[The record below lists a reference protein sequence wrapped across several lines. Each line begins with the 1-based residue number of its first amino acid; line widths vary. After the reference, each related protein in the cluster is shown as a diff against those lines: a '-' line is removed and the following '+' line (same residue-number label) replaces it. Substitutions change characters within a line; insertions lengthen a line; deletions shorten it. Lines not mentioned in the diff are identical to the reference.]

1 MKETKNELNKS
12 GNDEL
17 KEKVDYQ
24 ENEIKKL
31 ESELN
36 EKDKNINILKNNVKN
51 LEDKNFKIVMKSN
64 EYFEE
69 INKLKK
75 INNMNNPKL
84 EEDKKYF
91 DNVEENRIELEKKKK
106 VKDIKW

>member
-24 ENEIKKL
+24 KNEIKIL

-36 EKDKNINILKNNVKN
+36 DKDKNINILKNDIKN
-51 LEDKNFKIVMKSN
+51 LEDKNYKIVAKSN
-64 EYFEE
+64 KYFEE
-69 INKLKK
+69 IDKLKK
-75 INNMNNPKL
+75 KIIQII
-84 EEDKKYF
+84 KKYK
-91 DNVEENRIELEKKKK
+91 N
-106 VKDIKW
+106 

>member
-1 MKETKNELNKS
+1 MKETQNELNKS

-24 ENEIKKL
+24 KNEIKKL

-36 EKDKNINILKNNVKN
+36 DKDKNINILKSNIKN
-51 LEDKNFKIVMKSN
+51 LENRNSKIVAKSN

-69 INKLKK
+69 IDKLKK
-75 INNMNNPKL
+75 K
-84 EEDKKYF
+84 
-91 DNVEENRIELEKKKK
+91 
-106 VKDIKW
+106 

>member
-12 GNDEL
+12 GNDKL

-24 ENEIKKL
+24 KDEIKKL

-36 EKDKNINILKNNVKN
+36 EKDKNINILKSDIKN
-51 LEDKNFKIVMKSN
+51 LENKNYKIAAKSK

-69 INKLKK
+69 IDKLKK
-75 INNMNNPKL
+75 
-84 EEDKKYF
+84 
-91 DNVEENRIELEKKKK
+91 
-106 VKDIKW
+106 

>member
-24 ENEIKKL
+24 ENETKKL

-91 DNVEENRIELEKKKK
+91 DNVEENRIELEKKKSQRY
-106 VKDIKW
+106 